1 MKKRLIADLFID
13 NRWYLLMS
21 IGIFL
26 FIIAF
31 FIHFLLFVALIYLLV
46 FAVLSVMDYL
56 MLFIGK
62 RSVLAQ
68 RIVNER
74 LNLGFDNTISLSVR
88 NSFPF
93 PVSVRLIDEL
103 PVQFQERSFSKYLK
117 IPASG
122 RQVQEYIL
130 KPVTRG
136 EYFFERIL
144 CYVRS
149 PLGLL
154 QRRCISEAS
163 QMVKV
168 YPATK
173 FLRQYQLLALSDSNQ
188 YAGSKKIRKIGHS
201 MEFEQIKEYVPGDD
215 IRTINWKA
223 TARKGSV
230 MVNNYI
236 DARSQQIYCLI
247 DKGRT
252 MKMPFDG
259 MSLLDYSI
267 NAALIFLN
275 IALLKQDR
283 AGLITFSSKMND
295 VIAAERSST
304 QISKINEALYRQSTD
319 FSDSNYESLTAMVYR
334 KLSHR
339 SFLLLF
345 TNFETMSSLERQL
358 PFLKRLASRH
368 LLCVVFF
375 QNTLLK
381 EIHEGQPDTMEGI
394 YIKTI
399 AERFD
404 FEKKQVVKEL
414 RRHGIL
420 SVLTTPEGLTVDVIN
435 KYLELKA
442 RQMI

>member
-188 YAGSKKIRKIGHS
+188 YAGSKKN
-201 MEFEQIKEYVPGDD
+201 KE
-215 IRTINWKA
+215 
-223 TARKGSV
+223 
-230 MVNNYI
+230 
-236 DARSQQIYCLI
+236 
-247 DKGRT
+247 
-252 MKMPFDG
+252 
-259 MSLLDYSI
+259 
-267 NAALIFLN
+267 
-275 IALLKQDR
+275 DR
-283 AGLITFSSKMND
+283 P
-295 VIAAERSST
+295 
-304 QISKINEALYRQSTD
+304 Q
-319 FSDSNYESLTAMVYR
+319 
-334 KLSHR
+334 
-339 SFLLLF
+339 
-345 TNFETMSSLERQL
+345 
-358 PFLKRLASRH
+358 
-368 LLCVVFF
+368 
-375 QNTLLK
+375 
-381 EIHEGQPDTMEGI
+381 
-394 YIKTI
+394 
-399 AERFD
+399 
-404 FEKKQVVKEL
+404 
-414 RRHGIL
+414 HG
-420 SVLTTPEGLTVDVIN
+420 V
-435 KYLELKA
+435 
-442 RQMI
+442 